1 MKCKIFMA
9 VAVFGI
15 SSLLMADFTE
25 DFQNSLKLYNEG
37 KNAEACEKFAELV
50 KLAPNAGSKSDTLY
64 YAAMSAIKLKQFG
77 KAEELIAQIPQ
88 ESTKKLCGMNL
99 MLAQGNLKE
108 LVNAFKDEDFTKWS
122 DSHIYDAFIARGV
135 AYMRLNQYAEALNNF
150 KKSEE
155 FASTPAK
162 KANTL
167 NLIGISLQF
176 SGDEEQAL
184 AVFRQMGDIPS
195 MKGYGMINEA
205 IISAARILTKQK
217 KYDEALNEMSKIGS
231 AKSGYWQTRPLVVQ
245 AEIYAAQGK
254 KNEALAK
261 YNEALQGAP
270 DDMKKSIQAAIE
282 KLK

>member
-9 VAVFGI
+9 FGVFGI
-15 SSLLMADFTE
+15 SILLMADFPD
-25 DFQNSLKLYNEG
+25 DFQNALKLYNEG
-37 KNAEACEKFAELV
+37 ENAEACEKFTELV
-50 KLAPNAGSKSDTLY
+50 KLAPNSGSKSDALY
-64 YAAMSAIKLKQFG
+64 YAAMSAIKIRHFE
-77 KAEELIAQIPQ
+77 KAEEVIAQIQ
-88 ESTKKLCGMNL
+88 SESTKKLCEMNL
-99 MLAQGNLKE
+99 MLTQGNLKE

-122 DSHIYDAFIARGV
+122 DFHIYDAFIARGV
-135 AYMRLNQYAEALNNF
+135 TYMRLTQYGEALNDF
-150 KKSEE
+150 KKAEE

-184 AVFRQMGDIPS
+184 AVFRQMGDISS

-217 KYDEALNEMSKIGS
+217 KYDEALKEMSKIGS
-231 AKSGYWQTRPLVVQ
+231 AKSGYWQTRPLMVM
-245 AEIYAAQGK
+245 AEIYVAQGK
-254 KNEALAK
+254 NDEALAK